1 MSRKTP
7 KRQGGF
13 SLIEVLFAIFL
24 SAMCALVLAAGMPI
38 ANSSRARAD
47 YYNKATGLAQ
57 KQIEA
62 IRTIGYPN
70 ATASQL
76 ATVGLIDSAEPIAT
90 NTFSFTN
97 VDSASLDNPARIL
110 PSGTGRVTLEQIDL
124 DLRRVTV
131 EIRWMDRSVQKSV
144 KVGTL
149 IANL

>member
-1 MSRKTP
+1 
-7 KRQGGF
+7 
-13 SLIEVLFAIFL
+13 
-24 SAMCALVLAAGMPI
+24 MPI

>member
-24 SAMCALVLAAGMPI
+24 SAMCAMVLAAGMPI

-47 YYNKATGLAQ
+47 AYNKATGLAQ

-62 IRTIGYPN
+62 IRTLGYPN

-76 ATVGLIDSAEPIAT
+76 ASVGLIDAA
-90 NTFSFTN
+90 
-97 VDSASLDNPARIL
+97 
-110 PSGTGRVTLEQIDL
+110 
-124 DLRRVTV
+124 
-131 EIRWMDRSVQKSV
+131 
-144 KVGTL
+144 
-149 IANL
+149 